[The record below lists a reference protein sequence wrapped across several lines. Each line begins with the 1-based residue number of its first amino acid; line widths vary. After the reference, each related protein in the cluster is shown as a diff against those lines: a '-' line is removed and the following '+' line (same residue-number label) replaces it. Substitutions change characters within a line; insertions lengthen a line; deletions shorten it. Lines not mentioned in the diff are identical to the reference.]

1 MTFNKRTENS
11 SPAIAALL
19 NQNQLDPV
27 ALASAPATRRRFLAG
42 LIAGA
47 GSLALAACGG
57 GGSSPSATTNASSST
72 AGSTTQSAQGSQ
84 PNESSSGTTIPPA
97 SAITDGN
104 GVQWTLSNGV
114 VMRAGVNTNCP
125 LSATLVLYWNHTIYA
140 EDANG
145 NWQIN
150 QNNVWSS
157 SSDPRGTAA
166 TAAAQTSSA
175 LFYGINGHMAWTS
188 GIYKTMTAAQQVA
201 ILQDLG
207 VTNYRADVADAGMAQ
222 TVANALN
229 GAFKGSGISILPCI
243 NPMNWDQTSSES
255 TSYAYGYQLAQS
267 IAQVLKG
274 LVSYIECGNE
284 LDANGVES
292 TGAGNS
298 PADYNPA
305 YWPAFRGV
313 LRGMI
318 DGVKSV
324 DSTIKCG
331 INVGIPLDYT
341 ALQMLWN
348 GQTPNGSATPDS
360 GATPLQWDITMF
372 HWYETSGDIVRAGS
386 QGLTNVLQILQQS
399 FNLPIWL
406 TEWGYALTDS
416 SAQQTSYVTSKLN
429 EYYSLRDTYNLQ
441 SVMMYELIDMPGGDS
456 YGLLE
461 ADGATQ
467 KPCYAAFKSFTAANA
482 V

>member
-1 MTFNKRTENS
+1 MAVTKRTNKS
-11 SPAIAALL
+11 SDLTAPFL
-19 NQNQLDPV
+19 NEKISPLG
-27 ALASAPATRRRFLAG
+27 LAGAPATRRKFLTG
-42 LIAGA
+42 LLAGA
-47 GSLALAACGG
+47 GSIALAACGG
-57 GGSSPSATTNASSST
+57 GGSGSDASPAAV
-72 AGSTTQSAQGSQ
+72 ADAQRRKAA
-84 PNESSSGTTIPPA
+84 ESVSGTTVPP
-97 SAITDGN
+97 SSSITDGN
-104 GVQWTLSNGV
+104 GVQWTLSSGRV
-114 VMRAGVNTNCP
+114 LRAGVNTKCP
-125 LSATLVLYWNHTIYA
+125 TTATLILYWNHTIYA
-140 EDANG
+140 ENANG
-145 NWQIN
+145 GWYVN
-150 QNNVWSS
+150 QASVWSA
-157 SSDPRGTAA
+157 SSDPRGTSSSSSSSSSGST
-166 TAAAQTSSA
+166 TASS

-188 GIYKTMTAAQQVA
+188 GIYDTMTAAQQVA

-207 VTNYRADVADAGMAQ
+207 VTNYRADVADSGMAQ
-222 TVANALN
+222 VVANALN

-243 NPMNWDQTSSES
+243 NPMNWNQSSSES

-313 LRGMI
+313 IRGMI

-324 DSTIKCG
+324 DPTIKCG
-331 INVGIPLDYT
+331 VNVGIPLDYT

-348 GQTPNGSATPDS
+348 GQTPNGTATPTS

-372 HWYETSGDIVRAGS
+372 HWYESSGDIVRAGS
-386 QGLTNVLQILQQS
+386 QGLTNVLQILKDS
-399 FNLPIWL
+399 FGMPIWL
-406 TEWGYALTDS
+406 TEWGYMTSDTA
-416 SAQQTSYVTSKLN
+416 AQQTSYVTTTLN

-441 SVMMYELIDMPGGDS
+441 SVLMYELIDMPGGDT

-461 ADGATQ
+461 ADGVTK
-467 KPCYAAFKSFTAANA
+467 KPCYAAFKSFTAANKA
-482 V
+482 